1 MVWRDPVEI
10 IIPPRWNNVSH
21 VNSPLVQYYNN
32 DLLLPVFEYGK
43 NVSTEIKH
51 ITEIIVTGDLPG
63 AILASATPQYVEQN
77 AAFLVDTSYL
87 DDWWDLKTD
96 INMKRSATKTYYFQ
110 KIKDQL
116 AGGSS
121 ETYMYKATRFIY
133 AQ

>member
-1 MVWRDPVEI
+1 M
-10 IIPPRWNNVSH
+10 
-21 VNSPLVQYYNN
+21 NSPLVQYYNN

-43 NVSTEIKH
+43 NVSTETKH

-77 AAFLVDTSYL
+77 GAFLVDTSYL
-87 DDWWDLKTD
+87 DDWGDLKTD

>member
-43 NVSTEIKH
+43 NVSTETKH
-51 ITEIIVTGDLPG
+51 INEIIVTGDLPG